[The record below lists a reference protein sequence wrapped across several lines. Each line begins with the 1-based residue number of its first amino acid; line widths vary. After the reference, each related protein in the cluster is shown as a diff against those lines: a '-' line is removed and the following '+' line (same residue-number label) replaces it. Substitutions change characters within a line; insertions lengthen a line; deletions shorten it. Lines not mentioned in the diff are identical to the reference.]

1 MDILDRSVARTPPA
15 TKIEIVGYALV
26 AVGYVVMTLGILE
39 IGGLFNVV
47 LGVVAAWAGCVL
59 MFLGEERREFD
70 EEAEFRRELEDL

>member
-1 MDILDRSVARTPPA
+1 MDTLDRSVTRTPPA
-15 TKIEIVGYALV
+15 TKTEIVGYALV

-47 LGVVAAWAGCVL
+47 LGLAAAWAGCVL

>member
-1 MDILDRSVARTPPA
+1 MDTLDRSIARTPPA
-15 TKIEIVGYALV
+15 TKIEIVGYAQV
-26 AVGYVVMTLGILE
+26 AVRYVVMTLGMHE

-47 LGVVAAWAGCVL
+47 LGLAAAWAGCVL

>member
-1 MDILDRSVARTPPA
+1 MDTLDRSIARTPPA

-47 LGVVAAWAGCVL
+47 LGLAAAWAGCVL

-70 EEAEFRRELEDL
+70 EVAEFRRELEDL

>member
-1 MDILDRSVARTPPA
+1 MDTLDRSIARTTPA

-47 LGVVAAWAGCVL
+47 LGLAAAWAGCVL

>member
-1 MDILDRSVARTPPA
+1 MDTLDRSIARTPPA

-47 LGVVAAWAGCVL
+47 LGFAAAWAGCVL